1 MLKKRILED
10 MSGKRE
16 ISTLFVVLTPFHY
29 KSFLSEYK
37 DALKNENVLIL
48 KEKYIDERFW
58 KESNALILNLP
69 DEKFSIY
76 DLRGNFFNSIWKYRK
91 SIKRIKQHNVEL
103 FDQVNFN
110 DALCI
115 NIGSDRDVF
124 TQVFLNDIYRRFNQK
139 EITLAAFEEGIG
151 FYDEK
156 SFFEKIKAFI
166 FPIASLLFF
175 GEKLHFNK
183 PQGIDRRINIVYC
196 RFLELIKKN
205 GFSEYKK
212 LEVREN
218 TNKGTYNPESNT
230 ALVFSF
236 PSTSI
241 DISEERKVE
250 LVSRLY
256 EKLDIDEFV
265 IKLHPREDKYR
276 SELLKSDFN
285 WTFLDGQHPLEE
297 LNYFDYKYIINF
309 NSSIIL
315 DILSSEYPKKKIITL
330 SLYEKLSIA
339 SLYDQTSCMT
349 INDLLN
355 EDKIRL

>member
-1 MLKKRILED
+1 MLKKRTLEN

-16 ISTLFVVLTPFHY
+16 ITTIFIALTPFHY
-29 KSFLSEYK
+29 KSFLSEYE
-37 DALKNENVLIL
+37 DSLKNENVLIL

-76 DLRGNFFNSIWKYRK
+76 DLRNNFFKSIWKYRQ
-91 SIKRIKQHNVEL
+91 SVKRIKQHNLEL
-103 FDQVNFN
+103 FERVNFN
-110 DALCI
+110 DTLRI

-124 TQVFLNDIYRRFNQK
+124 TQVFLNDIYRVFNQK
-139 EITLAAFEEGIG
+139 KITLAAFEEGIG
-151 FYDEK
+151 FYDKK
-156 SFFEKIKAFI
+156 SFFEKLKAFI
-166 FPIASLLFF
+166 FPIVSPLFF
-175 GEKLHFNK
+175 GEKLQFNK

-196 RFLELIKKN
+196 RFLELIEKN
-205 GFSEYKK
+205 GFSAYRK
-212 LEVREN
+212 LKVREN
-218 TNKGTYNPESNT
+218 TNKGTYNPESNK

-265 IKLHPREDKYR
+265 IKLHPREEKYR
-276 SELLKSDFN
+276 KELLKSEFN

-297 LNYFDYKYIINF
+297 LNYFDYKYIVNF

-330 SLYEKLSIA
+330 SLYETLSIA
-339 SLYDQTSCMT
+339 SLYNQTTCMT
-349 INDLLN
+349 IKDLLN
-355 EDKIRL
+355 ED